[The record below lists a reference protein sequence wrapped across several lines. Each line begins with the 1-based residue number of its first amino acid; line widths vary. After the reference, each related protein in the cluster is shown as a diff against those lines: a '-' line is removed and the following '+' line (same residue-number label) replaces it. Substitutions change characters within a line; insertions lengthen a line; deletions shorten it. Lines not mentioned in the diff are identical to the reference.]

1 MARTLSSAG
10 PSRVNRPRRS
20 SALTSNGSAA
30 SSTGTADGARTGV
43 CSESFMSGDCEVM
56 ALYLGSA
63 GGNRKGRRARW
74 TITAPV
80 VPANAFLLPLS
91 PCGRGC
97 LSEAKAGEG
106 VRPLVLWRPLTRL
119 EFAALI
125 LATLPQGERGRR
137 DAAPSSGRQG
147 Y

>member
-1 MARTLSSAG
+1 
-10 PSRVNRPRRS
+10 
-20 SALTSNGSAA
+20 
-30 SSTGTADGARTGV
+30 
-43 CSESFMSGDCEVM
+43 MSGDCEVM

-106 VRPLVLWRPLTRL
+106 LRPLVLWRPLTRL

-125 LATLPQGERGRR
+125 LATLPHKGRGEEGTRRLRR
-137 DAAPSSGRQG
+137 DDKAISPCSRHRLKTPRQNAFLRVQAIFG
-147 Y
+147 FVEHHRLR